1 MAVSINKNFLK
12 LPGNYL
18 FAEIARRVDE
28 EQKQHPDKEIIRLGI
43 GDVTLPLAPAV
54 VEALKEASEEMGRQ
68 ETFKGYAP
76 YEGYDFLREMIARED
91 YGPLGCGISA
101 VEIFVSDGAKGD
113 CATIQ
118 ELFAPDARIAICDPV
133 YPVYLDSNVMAGR
146 TGMYREDAGMFD
158 GVIYMPCTR
167 ENGFV
172 PELPEEQPDLIYLC
186 FPNNPTGEAISLE
199 ALQRWVDYANRTG
212 AVILYDAAYEAYI
225 SRPEIPHSI
234 YQCQGAKTCAIEI
247 RSFSKKAGFTGVRL
261 GFMVIPKELK
271 RDGIAIKDLWLRRQ
285 GSKYNGVPYIIQ
297 RAGMAVY
304 TEEGKQQ
311 IREQIA
317 YYMANAAE
325 IYHGL
330 KAAGYEVYGGVDS
343 PYVWMKTPGGT
354 GSWDFFDRLLKEAGV
369 VGTPGS
375 GFGPSGEGYFRL
387 TAFGSKENTQKAIDK
402 IKNM

>member
-1 MAVSINKNFLK
+1 MSINKNFLK

-28 EQKQHPDKEIIRLGI
+28 EQKQHPGREIIRLGI

-54 VEALKEASEEMGRQ
+54 VEALKQASEEMGRQ

-76 YEGYDFLREMIARED
+76 YEGYDFLREKIASED
-91 YGPLGCGISA
+91 YGPLGCEISA
-101 VEIFVSDGAKGD
+101 DEIFVSDGAKGD
-113 CATIQ
+113 CANVQ

-146 TGMYREDAGMFD
+146 TGKYQESTGMFD
-158 GVIYMPCTR
+158 QVIYMPCTR

-172 PELPEEQPDLIYLC
+172 PELPKEQPDLIYLC

-199 ALQRWVDYANRTG
+199 ALQRWVDYANQTG

-225 SRPEIPHSI
+225 SNSQIPHSI

-247 RSFSKKAGFTGVRL
+247 KSFSKKAGFTGVRL
-261 GFMVIPKELK
+261 GFMVIPKDLT
-271 RDGIAIKDLWLRRQ
+271 RDGVAIKDLWLRRQ

-304 TEEGKQQ
+304 TDEGKRQ

-325 IYHGL
+325 IYQGL

-343 PYVWMKTPGGT
+343 PYVWMKTPGGIT
-354 GSWDFFDRLLKEAGV
+354 SWDFFDRLLKEAGV

-387 TAFGSKENTQKAIDK
+387 TAFGTKENTQKAIDK